1 MRRSRA
7 NQFKAKA
14 EMALA
19 HDPEARREIKGQGL
33 TVGKRVL
40 YYGEGEP
47 AATRYGTVRE
57 MHLKSVEIEVT
68 VGNIM
73 TGGEN
78 AVIRKDEVPYARITE
93 IVGDG
98 RLADRTLEPTWN
110 KPHEHGG
117 PGPAPPRSEGYE
129 ECELGGKR
137 GCGERPYKAYSIRKL
152 DRETGVLGPSRIIAI
167 CKPHDEPYVESKG
180 QGKDHEPAHIP
191 LLWQLGV
198 VFEEYTIPRE
208 KGETDPQRISPQ
220 TEAFENCWCGKEY
233 GHRGFHRK
241 TEDED
246 G

>member
-7 NQFKAKA
+7 NRLKVKA
-14 EMALA
+14 ELELA
-19 HDPEARREIKGQGL
+19 HDPTARHEIKGQGL
-33 TVGKRVL
+33 VVGKRVL
-40 YYGEGEP
+40 YHGEGEP
-47 AATRYGTVRE
+47 KATRYGTVKE
-57 MHLKSVEIEVT
+57 MHLKSVEIEIT

-78 AVIRKDEVPYARITE
+78 AVIRRDEVPYARITE

-98 RLADRTLEPTWN
+98 RLADPALEPAWN
-110 KPHEHGG
+110 KEHKHGG
-117 PGPAPPRSEGYE
+117 PGPAPPREEGYD

-137 GCGERPYKAYSIRKL
+137 GCGEKPYKAFTIRKL
-152 DRETGVLGPSRIIAI
+152 DKETGILGPSRIIAV
-167 CKPHDEPYVESKG
+167 CRSHDEPYVQANG
-180 QGKDHEPAHIP
+180 QGKDYEPAHIP

-208 KGETDPQRISPQ
+208 KDEDAAQRSSEP
-220 TEAFENCWCGKEY
+220 TYEFCFCGKEY

-241 TEDED
+241 PGEDDD